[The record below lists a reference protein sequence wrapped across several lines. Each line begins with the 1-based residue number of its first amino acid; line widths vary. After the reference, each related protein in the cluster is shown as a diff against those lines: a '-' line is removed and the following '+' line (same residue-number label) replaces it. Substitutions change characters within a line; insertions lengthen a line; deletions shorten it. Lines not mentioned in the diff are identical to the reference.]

1 MQESCGGSTKS
12 TKIEMLKTVKGMK
25 TGRVIPLLSQWGRWE
40 HCHLSLAGPDGP
52 QPPTA
57 FWCILALKLQ
67 LFAPENRQQRYYIK
81 RTDRQKMNI
90 YISNQNCRIAAKNW
104 EVIHQ
109 STKNGRACMHACS
122 MANLGWTWC
131 MWRCSRSIACG
142 CFQVLFP
149 DLDIVSEQCIN
160 PLAVEC
166 SQLCV
171 AIQQCT
177 SQSLTASYL
186 WSRDDEMAVV
196 KTATLK
202 TKPKSNYRHQNT
214 TLF

>member
-109 STKNGRACMHACS
+109 STKKWKGMHACMQHGKPWLDVMHVTMQPIHCLWMLS
-122 MANLGWTWC
+122 STLPRSRHRKWTVHQPTC
-131 MWRCSRSIACG
+131 RRMLSTLCCYTTMHITKSYSILSVIKRWRDGSGENRNS
-142 CFQVLFP
+142 
-149 DLDIVSEQCIN
+149 
-160 PLAVEC
+160 
-166 SQLCV
+166 
-171 AIQQCT
+171 
-177 SQSLTASYL
+177 
-186 WSRDDEMAVV
+186 
-196 KTATLK
+196 
-202 TKPKSNYRHQNT
+202 
-214 TLF
+214 